1 MMHQDL
7 ITYYRERAQE
17 YDKVYRN
24 PPEQADLQE
33 ASRLFQALL
42 AQKNVLEIACGTGYW
57 TAQIAATAAAVD
69 ATDVN
74 EAMLQIARSR
84 PVKGKGRFEVADMY
98 TLIPG
103 KKYDAVFGGF
113 IWSHIPV
120 QDLNALLDRLAN
132 CLQPNGM
139 LVFIDSNF
147 VKNTPHDAKKIANTD
162 INGNTYQARTLDNG
176 DAYLVLKNFPD
187 EAFLVERLARV
198 GVDVSVVNLEYYWIA
213 YCRVK

>member
-1 MMHQDL
+1 MNQDL
-7 ITYYRERAQE
+7 IAYYRERAHE

-24 PPEQADLQE
+24 PPEQGDLQE
-33 ASRLFQALL
+33 ASRIFQTLF
-42 AQKNVLEIACGTGYW
+42 AQKMVLEIACGTGYW
-57 TAQIAATAAAVD
+57 TEQIAATAAAVD

-84 PVKGKGRFEVADMY
+84 PVKGKVRFEAGDMY
-98 TLIPG
+98 TLMPG

-120 QDLNALLDRLAN
+120 QDLDGLMDRLAG
-132 CLQPNGM
+132 CLQPGGL
-139 LVFIDSNF
+139 LVFIDSNV
-147 VKNTPHDAKKIANTD
+147 VKNTPHDAKKIAKTD

-187 EAFLVERLARV
+187 EAFLIERLARV